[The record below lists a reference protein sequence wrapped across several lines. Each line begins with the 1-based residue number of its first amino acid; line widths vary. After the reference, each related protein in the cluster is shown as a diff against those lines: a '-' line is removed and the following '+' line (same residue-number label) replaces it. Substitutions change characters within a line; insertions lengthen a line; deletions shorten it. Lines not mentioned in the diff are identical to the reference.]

1 MSGSLSSIYGGILT
15 GDSRISDDY
24 KNTFKDGKKDYR
36 AGGELTREGL
46 DGIRSDMNGWNEML
60 RSGNVLGEETNRAF
74 RLGQGAISDRSARS
88 RRAFLASMAQIARQQ
103 GGALTATQQADMQRE
118 LERDLTEQEIDA
130 ERGLTIDKSQLV
142 LAETNRLRDRVQNA
156 RNTIVGVG
164 QSERDRAA
172 NMMLQALF
180 GRHRYM
186 KDADESAQSW
196 ASFGM
201 KSASGGFTAGG

>member
-1 MSGSLSSIYGGILT
+1 MSGSISSLYGAILT

-46 DGIRSDMNGWNEML
+46 DGMRDDLAGYTDLLRSD
-60 RSGNVLGEETNRAF
+60 SVLSEGTHRAF
-74 RLGQGAISDRSARS
+74 RLGQGAITDRSTRS

-130 ERGLTIDKSQLV
+130 ERGLTIEKSQLE
-142 LAETNRLRDRVQNA
+142 LSETNRLRDRVQ
-156 RNTIVGVG
+156 TIRSTFVGVG

-172 NMMLQALF
+172 SMMLQALF

-186 KDADESAQSW
+186 KDADESAQKW
-196 ASFGM
+196 TMG
-201 KSASGGFTAGG
+201 AGGGGLTANG